1 MNRVRRL
8 LTVLLLGLV
17 VSMGWAQSRQ
27 TGTIELLQQDAG
39 YMDISGQRYSVEQ
52 GRTRVFVEDRE
63 LRLHD
68 MDQGMVVAFTTDGDG
83 TLLRIEILGP
93 ADRIRE
99 LDRN

>member
-1 MNRVRRL
+1 MNTLGKL
-8 LTVLLLGLV
+8 LSILVMGLV
-17 VSMGWAQSRQ
+17 VSVGWAQSRQ
-27 TGTIELLQQDAG
+27 TGTIDLLQQDAG
-39 YMDISGQRYSVEQ
+39 YVEISGQRYGVEQ

-93 ADRIRE
+93 AERIRD